1 MFPCLLF
8 AQKEI
13 RLNNPSFEDTPAHS
27 QTPQGWFNCGH
38 LAESPPDVQPG
49 AFNVTR
55 PPSHGRTYLGLVVR
69 DNETNEAV
77 GQRLS
82 APLEANRCYEFTL
95 DLCRSEIYFSLSR
108 TTAQPANYS
117 DSVVLRIWGGNGYCQ
132 KSELLCKTE
141 TITHVQW
148 RPYHFQLRPK
158 YGNYHYLTL
167 EAFYKTPTLFPYNG
181 NILLDNASP
190 IRQIPCDTAI
200 IVVQAPSSQP
210 HATATQTKT
219 VQTAKGLGQPPAQPQ
234 GRSSPPDTN
243 ASTPATPSA
252 PIEEVPPS
260 RNMLRKGATFQLS
273 NLYFD
278 ANKCAIKDDCL
289 PALEAVYRFLRENP
303 DVIVEVGGHTN
314 ELPSHYDA
322 LTLSTHRA
330 KAVADWLIRKGIPK
344 ERVLYKGYGKTQPI
358 DTSLTDEAHRRNQR
372 VEFKIIYMRQH

>member
-13 RLNNPSFEDTPAHS
+13 RLDNPSFEDTPAHS

-38 LAESPPDVQPG
+38 PGESPPDVQPG

-117 DSVVLRIWGGNGYCQ
+117 DSVVLRIWGGRGYCQ

-148 RPYHFQLRPK
+148 RPYHLQLRPK
-158 YGNYHYLTL
+158 YGNYHYLTI
-167 EAFYKTPTLFPYNG
+167 EAFYKTPTLLPYNG

-190 IRQIPCDTAI
+190 IRQVPCDPDIAN
-200 IVVQAPSSQP
+200 PKPPSQP
-210 HATATQTKT
+210 SPTKPGQTT
-219 VQTAKGLGQPPAQPQ
+219 KGAGQPPAQPQ
-234 GRSSPPDTN
+234 GRSSSPDTN
-243 ASTPATPSA
+243 ASTPATSSA
-252 PIEEVPPS
+252 PIEETPPS
-260 RNMLRKGATFQLS
+260 RHKLREGATFQLS

-278 ANKCAIKDDCL
+278 ANKWAIKDACL
-289 PALEAVYRFLRENP
+289 PALEAVYRFLMENP
-303 DVIVEVGGHTN
+303 DVKIEVGGHTN

-330 KAVADWLIRKGIPK
+330 KAVADWLIGKGIPE

-358 DTSLTDEAHRRNQR
+358 DTTLTEEAHRRNQR
-372 VEFKIIYMRQH
+372 VEFKIISMRQY